1 MKKLKPV
8 KCNCGNE
15 ELDIFT
21 QTDWD
26 GDIEFVV
33 MCQKCKKVAIGST
46 KQIAINNWNGE
57 N

>member
-1 MKKLKPV
+1 MKKCK
-8 KCNCGNE
+8 CGNT

-33 MCQKCKKVAIGST
+33 MCQKCKKVATGST

>member
-1 MKKLKPV
+1 MKKCK
-8 KCNCGNE
+8 CGNT

-26 GDIEFVV
+26 GDTEFVV
-33 MCQKCKKVAIGST
+33 MCQKCKKAVTGST

>member
-1 MKKLKPV
+1 MKKCK
-8 KCNCGNE
+8 CGNT

-26 GDIEFVV
+26 GDTEFVV
-33 MCQKCKKVAIGST
+33 MCQKCKKAATGPT